1 MPNHVLNLL
10 SFQGDP
16 EAIEKMKQEIQNEEE
31 GPGSIDFNKL
41 IPMPLE
47 LAIESGS
54 RTHDGI
60 KLYNDFLE
68 IYRLGKGEDIDLLTI
83 PEESERAFLKQRG
96 DIPEATWKLGR
107 AACRNIQQY
116 GCPTWYEW
124 CNRHWDT
131 KWNAYDFARSQDV
144 LGFNTAWSAPHPV
157 ILKLSERYPEIAI
170 THSWADEDIGHNC
183 GRREYLAGE
192 ITEEYIPADGRD
204 AYEFSADV
212 RNEDLADYGLVL
224 NADQTNYIWAGSES
238 YSDMESNQGEP
249 LEEEGMGG
257 MQL

>member
-1 MPNHVLNLL
+1 M
-10 SFQGDP
+10 
-16 EAIEKMKQEIQNEEE
+16 
-31 GPGSIDFNKL
+31 GS
-41 IPMPLE
+41 
-47 LAIESGS
+47 S
-54 RTHDGI
+54 
-60 KLYNDFLE
+60 
-68 IYRLGKGEDIDLLTI
+68 
-83 PEESERAFLKQRG
+83 
-96 DIPEATWKLGR
+96 
-107 AACRNIQQY
+107 
-116 GCPTWYEW
+116 
-124 CNRHWDT
+124 
-131 KWNAYDFARSQDV
+131 DV

-157 ILKLSERYPEIAI
+157 IQKLSERYPTITI

-204 AYEFSADV
+204 AYEFSAGV
-212 RNEDLADYGLVL
+212 RDEDLADYDLVL